1 MKRITLSI
9 FFIYFTLFTLSAWN
23 IRQISNN
30 EGLSNS
36 AVLSIY
42 QDSRGL
48 MWFGTCDGL
57 NMFDGSNVQLYK
69 SSVKNNLSGNLIE
82 DILENENGVLWLQTN
97 YGINCIETKSK
108 IVNYYSYF
116 IGKTFLRKTK
126 NNYMLILKDDN
137 VLYYYHA
144 STDQINK
151 SSLPDFKF
159 ADLLT
164 CYVDDKNILKLF
176 FRNGMV
182 KTYSILFEENGA
194 LSLKYKGG
202 MQLPGPV
209 LSGFTEGKSYNYIDS
224 RFNFYEYNTATQTN
238 KYIRNLKNLL
248 LKRGEISSI
257 IRYKDDYFIG
267 FKTNGVVRLIN
278 RPHSADKYEIEEI
291 PVNSGVFCIYK
302 DHYQDVIWIGTD
314 GQGVFLL
321 YDSPYVIKSYP
332 FNNILYE
339 IEKPVRSL
347 FIDKENTLWVG
358 TKGDGILKIP
368 HFDYTALSVKNPEQ
382 IRAEHS
388 ALSNNSV
395 YAFAGSRRN
404 VLWIGHE
411 EGIDY
416 YSYSDKS
423 INKLKLEYKGK
434 TLKYIHSVCEV
445 NDSMLWL
452 ASVGMGIIGARISGT
467 EGRPVLTGIRQIT
480 LGEGKENF
488 NHFFTNYADGDHT
501 ILYGN
506 RGHGLCR
513 LDTKSYEVSSQLFG
527 NDASNQ
533 LLNDVFS
540 IFKDKKGTIW
550 CGTSFGLVKYVP
562 ATEEIKVF
570 NEQNG
575 FPNNTI
581 HGILEDSENNLWLST
596 NQGLVRFDTKKEI
609 IQAYGVQNGLKV
621 TEFSDGAYYKDQ
633 RTGNLLFGG
642 ISGFVTV
649 EETDYHPHAY
659 TPDVTF
665 NGLNIFGQ
673 EYNLFDFC
681 ETEHDK
687 TVLNL
692 NYNQNFFTLSYTAND
707 YIDGNNYNYYYQLS
721 GQNEQWIDNKNRK
734 TVSFTNIAPQ
744 EYTLRVRYVNKITG
758 YESPVYSMIINI
770 RPPWYRSAL
779 AYTLYVLLVMSAIV
793 LTVMF
798 FIRKNKKKRLEALEK
813 IHQQHQV
820 EVHESKLRFFTNIAH
835 EFCTPLTLIYGPC
848 NRILSYSASDRFI
861 KENTRVIQR
870 NAERLNSLI
879 QELIEFRRIETENR
893 KPQIEEVSV
902 SQLSYDIIRS
912 FSEIMDSKGFRFEH
926 QIQPDLVWNTDKSFI
941 YTVVTNLLSN
951 ALKYTNYAGTI
962 KMKVETKDNYLQ
974 ITINNTGKGIRKED
988 CDHVFDRYTILDNFE
1003 NKEDKS
1009 IIRNGLGLAISYN
1022 LIKLLKG
1029 DIKIE
1034 SELNINTSFIIRV
1047 PQNEPTKFTE
1057 SNYRLSPAFIPQETA
1072 GTMMELPEYP
1082 VSLNKQTIFIIDD
1095 DIEILWL
1102 ICEIFK
1108 EQYNVVPFNTITSID
1123 ELLKNIYPDI
1133 IISDIM
1139 MSGMDGISIVKQI
1152 KADKSTSHIPLI
1164 LISAKHDVEEQIK
1177 GVDAGAELYITKPF
1191 NIDFL
1196 KATVSRLIKQKENL
1210 KDYFSSPLSA
1220 FDLLGGKKIH
1230 KEDKEFLEKVLLVIN
1245 EHLKS
1250 KELSA
1255 AFIASELNTSTR
1267 QLYRKISEL
1276 GETSLAEMIKE
1287 CKLHVAK
1294 NLLLNTQMTIDEI
1307 AYNSGF
1313 SNRATFY
1320 NVFSAKYNT
1329 TPKEYR
1335 KKSLSG
1341 E

>member
-1 MKRITLSI
+1 MKRINLSI
-9 FFIYFTLFTLSAWN
+9 FFIFTLFTLSAWN

-42 QDSRGL
+42 QDSEGL

-69 SSVKNNLSGNLIE
+69 SSDKNNLSGNLIE
-82 DILENENGVLWLQTN
+82 DMLENENGVLWLQTN
-97 YGINCIETKSK
+97 YGINRIEMQSK

-126 NNYMLILKDDN
+126 DNYMLILKDDN
-137 VLYYYHA
+137 VLYYYHS

-151 SSLPDFKF
+151 TPLPDVKF
-159 ADLLT
+159 ADLHT
-164 CYVDDKNILKLF
+164 CLVDANNRLKLF

-182 KTYSILFEENGA
+182 KTYALQLDAKGV
-194 LSLKYKGG
+194 LSLQYKGG
-202 MQLPGPV
+202 MQLHGPV
-209 LSGFTEGKSYNYIDS
+209 LYGFTEDNSYYYVDAL
-224 RFNFYEYNTATQTN
+224 FNFYEYDTTRQTN
-238 KYIRNLKNLL
+238 KFIRNIKDLL
-248 LKRGEISSI
+248 LTKGDISSV
-257 IRYKDDYFIG
+257 IRYKNDYFIG
-267 FKTNGVVRLIN
+267 FKTNGVVRLIH
-278 RPHSADKYEIEEI
+278 RQQRAGKYDMEVL

-302 DHYQDVIWIGTD
+302 DHFQDVIWIGTD

-332 FNNILYE
+332 FNNILYK

-347 FIDKENTLWVG
+347 IIDRENTLWVG
-358 TKGDGILKIP
+358 TKGDGILKVP
-368 HFDYTALSVKNPEQ
+368 RFDYTALSGKKTEH
-382 IRAEHS
+382 IRAGQS

-395 YAFAGSRRN
+395 YAFAESSRK

-411 EGIDY
+411 DGIDY
-416 YSYSDKS
+416 YSYSNRS
-423 INKLKLEYKGK
+423 INRLKLEYKGK
-434 TLKYIHSVCEV
+434 TLKYIHSICEV
-445 NDSMLWL
+445 NDTTLWL
-452 ASVGMGIIGARISGT
+452 ASVGMGIIGARISGP
-467 EGRPVLTGIRQIT
+467 EGRPVLTNVRQIT

-488 NHFFTNYADGDHT
+488 NHFFTNYADGEHT

-513 LDTKSYEVSSQLFG
+513 LNTKTYEVSSQLFG

-540 IFKDKKGTIW
+540 IFKDKKGNIW

-562 ATEEIKVF
+562 ATQKIKVF
-570 NEQNG
+570 NEQKG

-581 HGILEDSENNLWLST
+581 HGILEDPENNLWLST

-633 RTGNLLFGG
+633 HTGNLLFGG

-649 EETDYHPHAY
+649 EATDYHPHAY
-659 TPDVTF
+659 TPDVVF

-681 ETEHDK
+681 ETEHDQ

-744 EYTLRVRYVNKITG
+744 EYTLQVKYVNKITG

-798 FIRKNKKKRLEALEK
+798 LIRKSKKKRQEALER

-848 NRILSYSASDRFI
+848 NRILSYSASDRFV

-870 NAERLNSLI
+870 NAERLNTLI

-893 KPQIEEVSV
+893 KPQIEEVPV

-962 KMKVETKDNYLQ
+962 RMKAEVKNDRLE
-974 ITINNTGKGIRKED
+974 ITISNTGKGIRKED
-988 CDHVFDRYTILDNFE
+988 YDHVFDRYTILDNFE

-1009 IIRNGLGLAISYN
+1009 IMRNGLGLAISYN
-1022 LIKLLKG
+1022 LVKLLKG
-1029 DIKIE
+1029 EIAIE

-1047 PQNEPTKFTE
+1047 PQNELTKHTE
-1057 SNYRLSPAFIPQETA
+1057 SNYQLPPAIIPQESA
-1072 GTMMELPEYP
+1072 GSLMELPEYP

-1108 EQYNVVPFNTITSID
+1108 EQYNVVPFNTISSID
-1123 ELLKNIYPDI
+1123 ELLKNVYPDI

-1152 KADKSTSHIPLI
+1152 KANKPTSHIPLI

-1196 KATVSRLIKQKENL
+1196 KVTVSRLIKQKENL

-1220 FDLLGGKKIH
+1220 FDLLAGKKIH
-1230 KEDKEFLEKVLLVIN
+1230 KEDKEFLEKVLMVIN

-1276 GETSLAEMIKE
+1276 GETSLSDMIKE

-1320 NVFSAKYNT
+1320 NVFAAKYNT

-1335 KKSLSG
+1335 KKSLSD